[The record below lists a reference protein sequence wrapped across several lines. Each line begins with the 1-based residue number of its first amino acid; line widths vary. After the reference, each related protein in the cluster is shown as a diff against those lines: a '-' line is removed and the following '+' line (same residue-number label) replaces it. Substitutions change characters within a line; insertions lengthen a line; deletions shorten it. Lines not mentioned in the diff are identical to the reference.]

1 MKKSLLLLNCCLHII
16 LLLLLPL
23 SVLGVPQWVWNQDVV
38 GNGGSGNRLSPVSP
52 DLDSPNSVR
61 VVDGTPRLIPSIIGS
76 ISNSI
81 QGASGNTQGGFAG
94 LLSSIPQLAA
104 QAVGGLLG
112 RPFNPNINFPT
123 IKDPPG
129 NSGSG
134 SSSPSFPGSVSDG
147 GGGGGSS
154 GGGCKCV
161 ENNRCFLPFLPQ
173 GSCSGGRVQCCSTRT
188 LFPEDSSSSS
198 SFPSSSS
205 GTKNFQ
211 SDGLRTVTQ
220 RQLRR
225 GLLQQILKG
234 GGNLVD
240 DTLDLILTP
249 YLSKDDQERLAT
261 RVFLDE

>member
-1 MKKSLLLLNCCLHII
+1 MF
-16 LLLLLPL
+16 
-23 SVLGVPQWVWNQDVV
+23 GVPQWVWNQEVV
-38 GNGGSGNRLSPVSP
+38 GGGNRLSPVSP

-81 QGASGNTQGGFAG
+81 QGASGNTGGGFAG

-104 QAVGGLLG
+104 QAVTGLLN

-129 NSGSG
+129 GSGSG
-134 SSSPSFPGSVSDG
+134 GSSAPSFPGSVSD
-147 GGGGGSS
+147 GGGSS

-161 ENNRCFLPFLPQ
+161 ESNRCFLPFLPQ
-173 GSCSGGRVQCCSTRT
+173 GSCSGGRVQCCNTRA

-198 SFPSSSS
+198 SFPSS
-205 GTKNFQ
+205 GTKNLQ
-211 SDGLRTVTQ
+211 SERTVTQ

-240 DTLDLILTP
+240 DTLDLLLTP

-261 RVFLDE
+261 RVFADE